1 MSCLA
6 ILSVRRRL
14 NAGIE
19 LRVVAVLALVV
30 VVELSNRKACSYC
43 SSDGM
48 KLWLLNSVYSTVA
61 CLIRR
66 VWKANKAVTSS
77 VSHQA
82 LDDDDDDDDDD
93 ALGGEASAI
102 ILKLGCISTT

>member
-1 MSCLA
+1 MESYRSCLA

-19 LRVVAVLALVV
+19 LRVVAVLTLVV

-43 SSDGM
+43 SSDGI

-61 CLIRR
+61 WLIRR
-66 VWKANKAVTSS
+66 VWKANKADTSS

-82 LDDDDDDDDDD
+82 LDDGDDD
-93 ALGGEASAI
+93 ALGGEASAM